1 LGEHASSEDIMN
13 ALRPVE
19 DPEMG
24 ISIVDLGLIYRA
36 EELPDAIEVEYT
48 LTYPGCPV
56 GEQLRE
62 EIVDRLF
69 RSFPARKVRIAL
81 VWEPMWGPERM
92 TEALRLEMGYP
103 I

>member
-1 LGEHASSEDIMN
+1 MADHASILE
-13 ALRPVE
+13 ALKAVQ

-24 ISIVDLGLIYRA
+24 ISIVDLGLVYRA
-36 EELPDAIEVEYT
+36 EEMSDAAIEVEFT

-56 GEQLRE
+56 GDELRE
-62 EIVDRLF
+62 EIASRLF
-69 RSFPARKVRIAL
+69 YCFPANKVRIAL

-92 TEALRLEMGYP
+92 SEALRLEMGYP

>member
-1 LGEHASSEDIMN
+1 MVESKGILE
-13 ALRPVE
+13 ALRAVQ

-36 EELPDAIEVEYT
+36 EEVDDAIEVEFT

-56 GEQLRE
+56 GD
-62 EIVDRLF
+62 EIRKEIASRLF
-69 RSFPARKVRIAL
+69 YSFPANKVRIAL
-81 VWEPMWGPERM
+81 VWKPIWGPERM
-92 TEALRLEMGYP
+92 SEALRLELGYP

>member
-1 LGEHASSEDIMN
+1 MADHAEILE
-13 ALRPVE
+13 ALRAVQ

-24 ISIVDLGLIYRA
+24 ISIVDLGLVYRA
-36 EELPDAIEVEYT
+36 EEMPDAAIEVEFT

-56 GEQLRE
+56 SDELRE
-62 EIVDRLF
+62 EIASRLF
-69 RSFPARKVRIAL
+69 YCCPANKVLIAL